1 MKKSPFYLAAAA
13 VLTGDETTSQMVYIP
28 STAFLADQINTLVSG
43 ANHDFFMNS
52 LEWLCDREETISIRA
67 KSLDAEKLS
76 ISEQTALNW
85 EIILMGVIPAALLIF
100 GGMVVYRRRK

>member
-1 MKKSPFYLAAAA
+1 
-13 VLTGDETTSQMVYIP
+13 
-28 STAFLADQINTLVSG
+28 
-43 ANHDFFMNS
+43 MNS

-76 ISEQTALNW
+76 ISEQTALTW